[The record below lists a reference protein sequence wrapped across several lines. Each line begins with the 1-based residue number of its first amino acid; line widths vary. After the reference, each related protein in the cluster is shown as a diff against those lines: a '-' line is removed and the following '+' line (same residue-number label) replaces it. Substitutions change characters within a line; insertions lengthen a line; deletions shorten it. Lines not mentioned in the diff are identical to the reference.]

1 MTITPHLFGAL
12 STIFFLVA
20 CIVPDWSNGT
30 VQVKQSN
37 AFGEITIGLWQ
48 ACADMTSENKVAIFS
63 VLGECRQGHCTLSD
77 KLTGKD
83 TSWSSENLCDK
94 SAVVQA
100 FLILAIFTSFTS
112 LFFTSWRSF
121 AGRSILWGKGA
132 FFDLLAAFF
141 SMIAWA
147 TWIDWNNTM
156 NSNRPNPATESR
168 PQTFSELD
176 LGPGCTLA
184 IIGCILATINF
195 FVLKNRFQLQWA
207 VDAAKKAS
215 RLSQNFDTQTNQE
228 PYLEVSGEG
237 PITVTNKSGPGS
249 VYQDA
254 LPKKVN
260 PVVPQIGRPLP
271 TARSAPRR
279 PSLSTTTQSSL

>member
-12 STIFFLVA
+12 SSIFFFVA

-37 AFGEITIGLWQ
+37 AFGEISIGLWQ

-63 VLGECRQGHCTLSD
+63 TLGDCRQGHCTLSD
-77 KLTGKD
+77 KLTGKG
-83 TSWSSENLCDK
+83 TSWSAENLCDK

-100 FLILAIFTSFTS
+100 FLILAIFASFMS

-132 FFDLLAAFF
+132 FFDLLAALF

-147 TWIDWNNTM
+147 TWVDWNNTM

-184 IIGCILATINF
+184 IIGWVLATINF

-207 VDAAKKAS
+207 VDAAKKAG
-215 RLSQNFDTQTNQE
+215 RLSQNFDTQSTQQE
-228 PYLEVSGEG
+228 PYLEVSGEPVMVANNRLPTYQEP
-237 PITVTNKSGPGS
+237 PI
-249 VYQDA
+249 
-254 LPKKVN
+254 KKKAN
-260 PVVPQIGRPLP
+260 PVVPKIGRPLP
-271 TARSAPRR
+271 TARR